1 MNQPAFLA
9 DNAAA
14 RYRRHRPAYP
24 KRLTD
29 RVIALAG
36 LAPGDAVLDL
46 GAGPGF
52 LALAFAQSGMNVT
65 AADPDADMLAVAD
78 ASARAA
84 DVKLDLWRGG
94 SADLTQAMGPF
105 RLVTMGRSFH
115 WMDRT
120 PTLVMLDKIVGQS
133 GAIALFHDAHP
144 PVPEK
149 AWFKVM
155 CDIAGKFGRIG
166 SGGGGQG
173 IGQTGGGHHR
183 YEPYLFAS
191 AFTQLDGS
199 SVTERRA
206 ITADDIVGRVTS
218 LSSCGPE
225 KLGDQSPRMEAALR
239 EGLAK
244 LSPDGNF
251 VEVIEFVA
259 LLARRGDV

>member
-1 MNQPAFLA
+1 MNSPAILSE
-9 DNAAA
+9 NAAA
-14 RYRRHRPAYP
+14 RYQRHRPAYP

-36 LAPGDAVLDL
+36 LQPGDAVLDL

-52 LALAFAQSGMNVT
+52 LALAFADAGMTVT

-84 DVKLDLWRGG
+84 HVKLDLWRGG
-94 SADLTQAMGPF
+94 SAELTPDMGPF

-115 WMDRT
+115 WMERG
-120 PTLVMLDKIVGQS
+120 PTLAMLDRIVARG

-144 PVPEK
+144 PVPEN

-155 CDIAGKFGRIG
+155 CDVAGKFGRVG
-166 SGGGGQG
+166 SGGGGY
-173 IGQTGGGHHR
+173 GGGHHR

-199 SVTERRA
+199 SVTERRRIA
-206 ITADDIVGRVTS
+206 ADDIVGRVTS

-225 KLGDQSPRMEAALR
+225 KLGAWSAQMETALR
-239 EGLAK
+239 GGLAT
-244 LSPDGNF
+244 LSPDF
-251 VEVIEFVA
+251 TEVIEFVA
-259 LLARRGDV
+259 LLARRGESDAG

>member
-1 MNQPAFLA
+1 MNSPAILSE
-9 DNAAA
+9 NAAA
-14 RYRRHRPAYP
+14 RYQRHRPAYP

-36 LAPGDAVLDL
+36 LQPGDAVLDL

-52 LALAFAQSGMNVT
+52 LALAFADAGMTVT

-84 DVKLDLWRGG
+84 HVKLDLWRGG
-94 SADLTQAMGPF
+94 SAELTPDMGPF

-115 WMDRT
+115 WMERG
-120 PTLVMLDKIVGQS
+120 PTLAMLDRIVARG

-144 PVPEK
+144 PVPEN

-155 CDIAGKFGRIG
+155 CDIAGKFGKIG
-166 SGGGGQG
+166 SGGGGY
-173 IGQTGGGHHR
+173 GGGHHR

-225 KLGDQSPRMEAALR
+225 KLGAASAQMEAALR

-251 VEVIEFVA
+251 TEVIEFVA